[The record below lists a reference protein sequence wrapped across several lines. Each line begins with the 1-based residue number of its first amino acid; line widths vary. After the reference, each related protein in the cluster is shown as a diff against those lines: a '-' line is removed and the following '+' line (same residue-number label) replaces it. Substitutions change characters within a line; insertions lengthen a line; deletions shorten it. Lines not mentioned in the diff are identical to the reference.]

1 VSSRCLIVATVVL
14 TGAPLSAADAKAGAV
29 RSSFGKTAAGEEVA
43 LYTLTNAHG
52 MEVRTMAR
60 GATILSI
67 RVPDRA
73 GTLADVT
80 LGFDTLAGYEGDGN
94 PFFGNVVGR
103 YANRIGGAAFTLDGK
118 KYPLAAN
125 NAPNHL
131 HGGPRGFDKYVWT
144 GEDASRDGAAGV
156 RWSMVSPDGDEGYPG
171 RMKVAVT
178 YLLTPKDELVVEYE
192 ATTDKPTVVNL
203 TQHAYF
209 NLAGEGAGGIGDHVL
224 QVNAGRYTP
233 VAPGLIPTGAI
244 APVAGTPFDFT
255 KPERIGAR
263 IDAGHEQIKLG
274 NGYDHNFVLDR
285 KGEGL
290 VHAVSV
296 FDPKSGR
303 AMDVHTTEPGL
314 QIYTANWL
322 DVTGKGGHKY
332 ARRDAVCFETQHY
345 PDSPN
350 KPDFPSTVLRPGESY
365 RSKTVFAFSV
375 RK

>member
-1 VSSRCLIVATVVL
+1 VVATAVL
-14 TGAPLSAADAKAGAV
+14 AGVPAAQAGV
-29 RSSFGKTAAGEEVA
+29 LRSSFGKTAAGEEVA
-43 LYTLTNAHG
+43 LYTLTNARG
-52 MEVRTMAR
+52 VEVRTIAR
-60 GATILSI
+60 GATIVSI

-80 LGFDTLAGYEGDGN
+80 LGFDTLAGYESDGN

-103 YANRIGGAAFTLDGK
+103 YANRIGGSAFTLDGK

-125 NAPNHL
+125 DGPNHL
-131 HGGPRGFDKYVWT
+131 HGGRRGFDEYVWT
-144 GEDASRDGAAGV
+144 GEEVSRDGAAGV
-156 RWSMVSPDGDEGYPG
+156 RWTMVSPDGDEGYPG
-171 RMKVAVT
+171 RLQTSVT

-209 NLAGEGAGGIGDHVL
+209 NLGGEGSGSIADHVL
-224 QVNAGRYTP
+224 QVHAARYTP
-233 VAPGLIPTGAI
+233 VAAGLIPTGAI
-244 APVAGTPFDFT
+244 APVAGTPLDFT

-263 IDAGHEQIKLG
+263 IDAGHEQMKLG

-285 KGEGL
+285 KGDGL
-290 VHAVSV
+290 VHALSV
-296 FDPKSGR
+296 FDPKTGR

-314 QIYTANWL
+314 QVYTANWL
-322 DVTGKGGHKY
+322 DVAGKGGKQY
-332 ARRDAVCFETQHY
+332 GRRHAVCFETQHY

-350 KPDFPSTVLRPGESY
+350 KPEFPSTVLRPGETY